1 MSEHKKSEGGEDF
14 RRNGLKTVK
23 SRDLKNKLQSL
34 RGKEVFLT
42 DTQTSD
48 YTKSSGEMRAAKI

>member
-1 MSEHKKSEGGEDF
+1 MSEHKKVEVCEDF
-14 RRNGLKTVK
+14 KRSCLRSSK
-23 SRDLKNKLQSL
+23 SRDLKSKLHSI

-48 YTKSSGEMRAAKI
+48 YTKSSGEMNAAKI